1 MDKTSIIE
9 KVYFDPA
16 GFGSISETLK
26 DAKKYDKSITY
37 EDVKK
42 WKASQAFSQKSKMR
56 GMNSFIADAPK
67 EEYQMDLL
75 FFADQPVPNKDKN
88 ALLMVDI
95 FSKYTEVVKIKSKQI
110 PDVLKGIKE
119 CIAKMGGKPKTIY
132 ADNEGAFVSN
142 KVKKY
147 LQDEG
152 IRLLTTLGHAPVAE
166 RQIRSV
172 KSMIYKRIEHTG
184 QNWWDVLYPVLL
196 TYNNKMIHNVTKFTP
211 ADAMKASNTA
221 EVTFNLGLKKRS
233 TRKYPDISIGSSV
246 RIFKKKDKLDKERV
260 SNWTDNKYK
269 VVEIEESM
277 GQKFYKVEGRDKAL
291 MRSEILLVDG

>member
-16 GFGSISETLK
+16 GFGSISEILK

-95 FSKYTEVVKIKSKQI
+95 FSKYTEVVRIKSKQI

-142 KVKKY
+142 NVKKY

-166 RQIRSV
+166 RQIRTV

-221 EVTFNLGLKKRS
+221 EVKFNLELKKRS
-233 TRKYPDISIGSSV
+233 TRKYPDISIGSLV
-246 RIFKKKDKLDKERV
+246 RIFKKKDKLDKERI